1 MLWTNVIKYLN
12 SEEIIGILYEK
23 GWFFVSYNII
33 DNSKIMN
40 IQKHLMEKYDI
51 K

>member
-1 MLWTNVIKYLN
+1 MLWTYVIKYLN

-33 DNSKIMN
+33 DNSKIKN

>member
-1 MLWTNVIKYLN
+1 MLWTYVIKYLN
-12 SEEIIGILYEK
+12 SEEIIGIFYEK